1 MKEEERQALVKYR
14 FSKAKETFEEIAT
27 LSEHKFWNTAVNRL
41 YYACYYA
48 VSALL
53 IDRNIQAQTHTGTRR
68 MFGLHFIKTGVIDQ
82 ELGKF
87 YSSLFNK
94 RQTGDY
100 EDFLDHNQEDVEA
113 LVEPA
118 RSLIYTVEALLMK
131 K

>member
-48 VSALL
+48 ISALL
-53 IDRNIQAQTHTGTRR
+53 IDRNIQVQTHTGARR
-68 MFGLHFIKTGVIDQ
+68 MFGLHFIKTGVINQ

-118 RSLIYTVEALLMK
+118 RSLIHTIEALLIR
-131 K
+131 

>member
-1 MKEEERQALVKYR
+1 
-14 FSKAKETFEEIAT
+14 
-27 LSEHKFWNTAVNRL
+27 
-41 YYACYYA
+41 
-48 VSALL
+48 
-53 IDRNIQAQTHTGTRR
+53 

>member
-1 MKEEERQALVKYR
+1 MRKLLR
-14 FSKAKETFEEIAT
+14 FPNIDSGTPQLT
-27 LSEHKFWNTAVNRL
+27 GYT

-53 IDRNIQAQTHTGTRR
+53 IDQNIQVQTHTGTRR
-68 MFGLHFIKTGVIDQ
+68 MFGLHFIKTEVINP

-87 YSSLFNK
+87 YSSLFSK

-113 LVEPA
+113 LIEPA
-118 RSLIYTVEALLMK
+118 RSLIDTIKTLLIRR
-131 K
+131 

>member
-1 MKEEERQALVKYR
+1 MKEEERQALVQYR
-14 FSKAKETFEEIAT
+14 INKAKETFEEIAT
-27 LSEHKFWNTAVNRL
+27 LSEHRFWNTAVNRM

-53 IDRNIQAQTHTGTRR
+53 IDRNIQVQTHTGARR

-100 EDFLDHNQEDVEA
+100 EDFLDHDQEDVEA
-113 LVEPA
+113 LIKPA
-118 RSLIYTVEALLMK
+118 RSLINTIEALLTK
-131 K
+131 